1 MPDFRVFCLP
11 PAPAS
16 AEIALSPEES
26 HHLVAVNRARAGDPV
41 IAFDG
46 CGTEW
51 ACELAVDRKNA
62 AVLRVRSRRTA
73 PPLPCAITLAPALPK
88 GAAMDAIVR
97 HATELGARRLAPLA
111 TARTEVHLD
120 EARSDRKTEK
130 WRTAAIEAA
139 KQCGNPFVPEIAPVQ
154 ALADFLRAI
163 ASAATPAA
171 ELKLIAS
178 LAPGAQPLKAALA
191 AFRAAHGRAPAGA
204 VWLIGPEGDFTPAE
218 LAAAQAAG
226 FAPIT
231 LGPLT
236 LRCDTAAVCALSV
249 LNHEVQGE

>member
-1 MPDFRVFCLP
+1 MPDFRVFCTP
-11 PAPAS
+11 PAPEP

-46 CGTEW
+46 RGTEW
-51 ACELAVDRKNA
+51 TCELAGDRKNA

-73 PPLPCAITLAPALPK
+73 PPLPCAITLAAALPK

-97 HATELGARRLAPLA
+97 HATELGARRIAPLTA
-111 TARTEVHLD
+111 TRTEVHLD
-120 EARSDRKTEK
+120 DTRSDRKAAK

-139 KQCGNPFVPEIAPVQ
+139 KQCGNPFVPDIAPVQ
-154 ALADFLRAI
+154 ALADFLRAE
-163 ASAATPAA
+163 APSAG
-171 ELKLIAS
+171 LRLIAS
-178 LAPGAQPLKAALA
+178 LAPGAQALKAALA
-191 AFRAAHGRAPAGA
+191 AYRATHGRAPLAA

-226 FAPIT
+226 FAPTT

-236 LRCDTAAVCALSV
+236 LRCDTAAVAALSA
-249 LNHEVQGE
+249 LNNELL